1 MIDNHAHLDLMKD
14 SLENVISRAKNA
26 GVAEFIVPGICGFP
40 KKLDELIKYN
50 EIKFCW
56 GIYPKYAEIENIFE
70 KELEKLNNSFVKI
83 IAVGEC
89 GLDKRFGNIEK
100 QIQLFQK
107 QINLAINLDLPLII
121 HLVGHW
127 QKAFDL
133 LKKSKIKSGFV
144 LHSWS
149 GSIEMAKE
157 FVKLGGT
164 ISLSAGALKSQE
176 KLARIFKEIPND
188 KIIFET
194 DCPDQKPDFIS
205 AEENEPA
212 NLPIIIEKIL
222 SYKV

>member
-14 SLENVISRAKNA
+14 SLENIISRAKNA
-26 GVAEFIVPGICGFP
+26 GVTEFIVPGICGFP

-50 EIKFCW
+50 EVKLCW

-70 KELEKLNNSFVKI
+70 KELEKLNNSSVKI
-83 IAVGEC
+83 IAIGEC
-89 GLDKRFGNIEK
+89 GLDKRFGNIER

-127 QKAFDL
+127 QKAFEL
-133 LKKSKIKSGFV
+133 LKESKIKSNFV

-164 ISLSAGALKSQE
+164 ISLSAGALKSLE
-176 KLARIFKEIPND
+176 KLARIIKEIPDD

-194 DCPDQKPDFIS
+194 DCPDQKPDFIL

-212 NLPIIIEKIL
+212 NLPKIVEKIL
-222 SYKV
+222 RYKG